1 MKLIDGD
8 ALMEALGIAV
18 ECKDCSR
25 NGAFGCKEDSAFV
38 YACEAITDAP
48 TIDAVEVVRCRDCKW
63 YKTMYCKM
71 DRWTDLVTVYVAKKN
86 DYCSY
91 GEWREK

>member
-1 MKLIDGD
+1 MRLIDADEIKLEKGFF
-8 ALMEALGIAV
+8 ENINNVPKFFEWLG
-18 ECKDCSR
+18 KQ
-25 NGAFGCKEDSAFV
+25 
-38 YACEAITDAP
+38 P
-48 TIDAVEVVRCRDCKW
+48 TIDAVEVVRCRNCKW

-71 DRWTDLVTVYVAKKN
+71 DRWTDLVTVYVAKKD